1 MKANVGTVVVAFS
14 FDSVSLSLLTKH
26 KQKLCPRERERERC
40 LRLVV
45 VLLCFKNRFE
55 VSSILSLFPLLLGFI
70 FFGNRNQKKV
80 RESEGKWRKIFE
92 KKKKERWVL

>member
-14 FDSVSLSLLTKH
+14 FDSVSLSLSQQNINKSFF
-26 KQKLCPRERERERC
+26 RERERERC

-70 FFGNRNQKKV
+70 FLGNRNQKKV
-80 RESEGKWRKIFE
+80 RESEGK
-92 KKKKERWVL
+92 

>member
-14 FDSVSLSLLTKH
+14 FDSVSLSQQNINKSFF
-26 KQKLCPRERERERC
+26 RERERERC

-55 VSSILSLFPLLLGFI
+55 VSSILSLFPFLLGFI